1 MFEVMKRKATL
12 AAIQVRSGLMD
23 MERQDQEGMEVIQ
36 VLVLLALGL
45 VLIGGFIAFSDQITG
60 VVGEKVNDFMKQFE
74 GFGG

>member
-1 MFEVMKRKATL
+1 
-12 AAIQVRSGLMD
+12 
-23 MERQDQEGMEVIQ
+23 MEVIQ

-60 VVGEKVNDFMKQFE
+60 VVGEKVADFMKQFE

>member
-1 MFEVMKRKATL
+1 MFEAMKRKATL

>member
-1 MFEVMKRKATL
+1 MFEAMKRKAAL
-12 AAIQVRSGLMD
+12 AAIQVRSGLMN

-60 VVGEKVNDFMKQFE
+60 VVGEKVADFMKQFE

>member
-1 MFEVMKRKATL
+1 MFEVMKRKAAL

-60 VVGEKVNDFMKQFE
+60 VVGEKVADFMKQFE

>member
-1 MFEVMKRKATL
+1 MFEAMKRKAAL

-60 VVGEKVNDFMKQFE
+60 VVGEKVADFMKQFE